1 MQSNEL
7 LRLADLALCGH
18 LSPELPREVIRI
30 LSESTAAAGGEL
42 YVDGDQLVAVWPV
55 GHSRSGRSAGD
66 QTAHELQLGG
76 DGSRWTAVL
85 HSAQQVNEN
94 LAVAARLVLRL
105 WDMREELR
113 QSRFDAR
120 FRLWEL
126 EAVRSIA
133 ASIGGILEPSRIA
146 EEVIAHLVGLLGVR
160 SAQLFLGETVGEAR
174 SVALFG
180 EAAFSEPLEDAVWEE
195 GLQTDAVLAV
205 PLVAKSGQLG
215 LLVVADKEAR
225 AGTEPFLDND
235 GRLVEQFAVQT
246 AVAFENARLSRES
259 IERARLKQELEVA
272 ATIQSHLYPR
282 RFPEVPGYCIRGGS
296 RPTRQVGGDSF
307 DVIEG
312 EASLLAVVADVSG
325 KGVGAGMLAAGI
337 HSGVRLLVA
346 GGAQLNVIAEQ
357 LNSYL
362 LSATEDNRFAT
373 MVMVDA
379 AADGQ
384 FHALHAGHCPSLIR
398 RGDGSVE
405 ELPVSGLPLGILSTA
420 KYKLTEGRLESG
432 DLLVMYSDGI
442 TEAEDPHGEEMG
454 IERLKAMLRE
464 VGAVS
469 AGIACDG
476 LLERVAAFTDG
487 EALQDDATLL
497 VLERLER

>member
-1 MQSNEL
+1 MQSDEL

-30 LSESTAAAGGEL
+30 LSEASGAARGEL
-42 YVDGDQLVAVWPV
+42 YANGDELVAVWPP
-55 GHSRSGRSAGD
+55 GRPSSSVIVD
-66 QTAHELQLGG
+66 DPLTQELQLGG
-76 DGSRWTAVL
+76 DGSRWTAFLEASQPVD
-85 HSAQQVNEN
+85 EG

-113 QSRFDAR
+113 KSRFDAR

-133 ASIGGILEPSRIA
+133 AGIGGILDPSRIA
-146 EEVIAHLVGLLGVR
+146 EEVISHVVGLLGVR

-180 EAAFSEPLEDAVWEE
+180 ESALSEPLEEGVWEE
-195 GLQTDAVLAV
+195 GLHTDAVLAV

-215 LLVVADKEAR
+215 LLVVANKEAR
-225 AGTEPFLDND
+225 AGTEPFLESDA
-235 GRLVEQFAVQT
+235 RLVEQFAVQT

-259 IERARLKQELEVA
+259 IERARLRQELEV
-272 ATIQSHLYPR
+272 
-282 RFPEVPGYCIRGGS
+282 VPGYRIRGGS

-307 DVIEG
+307 DVIECDS
-312 EASLLAVVADVSG
+312 SLLAVVADVSG

-337 HSGVRLLVA
+337 HSGVRLLSA
-346 GGAQLNVIAEQ
+346 GGTGLEVIAEQ
-357 LNSYL
+357 LNSFL

-373 MVMVDA
+373 MVLVDA
-379 AADGQ
+379 AADGS
-384 FHALHAGHCPSLIR
+384 FRALHAGHCPSLIR
-398 RGDGSVE
+398 RRSGSVE
-405 ELPVSGLPLGILSTA
+405 ELPVSGLPLGILSDA
-420 KYKLTEGRLESG
+420 SYEPAEGRLEPG

-442 TEAEDPHGEEMG
+442 TEAEDPNGEEMG
-454 IERLKAMLRE
+454 IERLKAALEE
-464 VGAVS
+464 VGPVS
-469 AGIACDG
+469 AGVACDG

-487 EALQDDATLL
+487 EALHDDATLL
-497 VLERLER
+497 VLERL

>member
-1 MQSNEL
+1 MQSDEL

-30 LSESTAAAGGEL
+30 LSEASGAARGEL
-42 YVDGDQLVAVWPV
+42 YANGDELVAVWPP
-55 GHSRSGRSAGD
+55 GRPSSSVVVND
-66 QTAHELQLGG
+66 PLTQELQLGG
-76 DGSRWTAVL
+76 DGSRWTALLGASQPVD
-85 HSAQQVNEN
+85 EG

-113 QSRFDAR
+113 KSRFDAR

-133 ASIGGILEPSRIA
+133 AGIGGILDPSRIA
-146 EEVIAHLVGLLGVR
+146 EEVIAHIVGLLGVR
-160 SAQLFLGETVGEAR
+160 SAQLFLGGTVGEAR

-180 EAAFSEPLEDAVWEE
+180 ESAFSEPLEEGVWGE

-205 PLVAKSGQLG
+205 PLIAKSGQLG

-225 AGTEPFLDND
+225 AGTEPFLDSD
-235 GRLVEQFAVQT
+235 ARLVEQFAVQT

-259 IERARLKQELEVA
+259 IERARLRQELEVA

-282 RFPEVPGYCIRGGS
+282 SFPEVPGYRIRGGS

-312 EASLLAVVADVSG
+312 DSNLLAVVADVSG

-337 HSGVRLLVA
+337 HSGVRLLST
-346 GGAQLNVIAEQ
+346 GGTGLEVIAGQ

-373 MVMVDA
+373 LVLVDA
-379 AADGQ
+379 AADGS
-384 FHALHAGHCPSLIR
+384 FRALHAGHCPSLIR
-398 RGDGSVE
+398 RRSGSVE
-405 ELPVSGLPLGILSTA
+405 ELPVSGLPLGILSDA
-420 KYKLTEGRLESG
+420 SYEPAEGRLEPG

-442 TEAEDPHGEEMG
+442 TEAEDPNGEEMG
-454 IERLKAMLRE
+454 IERLKAALEE
-464 VGAVS
+464 VGSVS
-469 AGIACDG
+469 AGVACDG

-487 EALQDDATLL
+487 EALHDDATLL
-497 VLERLER
+497 VLERL

>member
-30 LSESTAAAGGEL
+30 LSESSGAARGEL
-42 YVDGDQLVAVWPV
+42 LADGDEVVAVWPPV
-55 GHSRSGRSAGD
+55 RPASGA
-66 QTAHELQLGG
+66 AHDDLPIHRLELGG

-85 HSAQQVNEN
+85 STSQPVDEG
-94 LAVAARLVLRL
+94 LVVAARLVLRL

-113 QSRFDAR
+113 KSRFDAR

-133 ASIGGILEPSRIA
+133 AGIGGILDPSRIA
-146 EEVIAHLVGLLGVR
+146 EEVIAHIVGLLGVR
-160 SAQLFLGETVGEAR
+160 RAQLFLGGAAGEAS

-180 EAAFSEPLEDAVWEE
+180 ESTLSLPLEDGVWE
-195 GLQTDAVLAV
+195 GGVHTDAVLAV

-225 AGTEPFLDND
+225 AGTEPFLDSD
-235 GRLVEQFAVQT
+235 ARLVEQFAVQT

-282 RFPEVPGYCIRGGS
+282 SFPEVPGYRIRGGS

-307 DVIEG
+307 DVIDG
-312 EASLLAVVADVSG
+312 GSSLLAVVADVSG

-337 HSGVRLLVA
+337 HSGVRLLSA
-346 GGAQLNVIAEQ
+346 GGAGLEVIAEQ

-373 MVMVDA
+373 MVLVDA
-379 AADGQ
+379 AAGGR
-384 FHALHAGHCPSLIR
+384 FRALHAGHCPSLIR
-398 RGDGSVE
+398 RRGGAVE

-420 KYKLTEGRLESG
+420 KYQPTDGHLEPG

-442 TEAEDPHGEEMG
+442 TEAEDPTGEEMG
-454 IERLKAMLRE
+454 VGRLKTALRE

-469 AGIACDG
+469 AGVACDG
-476 LLERVAAFTDG
+476 LLERVADFANG
-487 EALQDDATLL
+487 ETLHDDATLL
-497 VLERLER
+497 VLERL